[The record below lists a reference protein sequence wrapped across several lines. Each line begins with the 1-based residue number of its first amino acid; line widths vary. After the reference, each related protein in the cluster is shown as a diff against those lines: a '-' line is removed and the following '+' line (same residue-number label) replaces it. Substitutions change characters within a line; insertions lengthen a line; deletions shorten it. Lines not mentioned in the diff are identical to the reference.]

1 MAWDR
6 ILWGVEFRGRDKEEP
21 PIILGTLWHDQPH
34 RRYFHEDEPT
44 RALLFC
50 TRKQARDWC
59 RQSNERDGHLD
70 WKYTP
75 IKVRERVAKITEES
89 SNG

>member
-6 ILWGVEFRGRDKEEP
+6 ILWGVEFRGRNKEEP
-21 PIILGTLWHDQPH
+21 PIILGTLWDDQP
-34 RRYFHEDEPT
+34 RCFHEGEPT

-59 RQSNERDGHLD
+59 RRSNERDERLD
-70 WKYTP
+70 WKFIP
-75 IKVRERVAKITEES
+75 IKVRERVEKITEES
-89 SNG
+89 SNGG

>member
-1 MAWDR
+1 MTWDKV
-6 ILWGVEFRGRDKEEP
+6 LWGVELSHCASNERTLMLGSARHRPYRRG
-21 PIILGTLWHDQPH
+21 
-34 RRYFHEDEPT
+34 HEDEPT
-44 RALLFC
+44 RVLLFC

-59 RQSNERDGHLD
+59 KSSNELAGHLG

-75 IKVRERVAKITEES
+75 IKVRERVEKITEES

>member
-6 ILWGVEFRGRDKEEP
+6 VLWGVELRVRDKDDP
-21 PIILGTLWHDQPH
+21 PMILGSRWHFNGRLGHDG
-34 RRYFHEDEPT
+34 EPT

-50 TRKQARDWC
+50 TRTQARDWC
-59 RQSNERDGHLD
+59 RKRNEADAYLN

-75 IKVRERVAKITEES
+75 IKVRERVEKITEES
-89 SNG
+89 TNG

>member
-1 MAWDR
+1 MTWNR
-6 ILWGVEFRGRDKEEP
+6 VLWGVELKSTIKNEP
-21 PIILGTLWHDQPH
+21 PTILGSRWHFAD
-34 RRYFHEDEPT
+34 RRGHDGEPS
-44 RALLFC
+44 RVLLFC

-59 RQSNERDGHLD
+59 RGRNERDEHLG

-75 IKVRERVAKITEES
+75 IKVSERVEKITEEQ